1 MHHKAKGLKNNASPL
16 QKMSYNKVYIFTQ
29 NKKQETTQNPSLK
42 TIIYNKH
49 ANFTNIFRKHLEDK
63 LQGNKCL
70 INKSTSD
77 HLLEILLYQF
87 WISKDSLLLSLEL

>member
-16 QKMSYNKVYIFTQ
+16 QLMSYNKVYIFTQ

-49 ANFTNIFRKHLEDK
+49 AILQIYLESIQKISYKK
-63 LQGNKCL
+63 L
-70 INKSTSD
+70 
-77 HLLEILLYQF
+77 Y
-87 WISKDSLLLSLEL
+87 SKVI

>member
-16 QKMSYNKVYIFTQ
+16 QLISYNKVYIFTQ

-49 ANFTNIFRKHLEDK
+49 AFLQRYLESIQK
-63 LQGNKCL
+63 ISYKEIVELSYINKCL

-87 WISKDSLLLSLEL
+87 

>member
-16 QKMSYNKVYIFTQ
+16 QLISYNKVYIFTQ

-49 ANFTNIFRKHLEDK
+49 AYDDHIML
-63 LQGNKCL
+63 
-70 INKSTSD
+70 KS
-77 HLLEILLYQF
+77 LN
-87 WISKDSLLLSLEL
+87 SKYA